1 MSATLRVVLVNGS
14 PNEESKTL
22 TLARTITTALERIA
36 PIDLRILD
44 VYRLGPG
51 FTGARS
57 RDDLSEDVL
66 TRIEELEGADILI
79 AASPVFRGSYT
90 GMFKH
95 LFDMVDQYA
104 LANKL
109 VILAATG
116 GSDRHA
122 LVLEHEMRPLFAFF
136 QANVAPVAYY
146 ASAADFDG
154 TLILNPE
161 IYGRIE
167 VGLGDL
173 AEQIRSRVST
183 LVDLIP

>member
-1 MSATLRVVLVNGS
+1 MSATLRVVVVNGS
-14 PNEESKTL
+14 PNDESKTL
-22 TLARTITTALERIA
+22 TLARAITTALGRMA
-36 PIDLRILD
+36 PIDLRFLD

-51 FTGARS
+51 FSGARS
-57 RDDLSEDVL
+57 RDDLPEDVL
-66 TRIEELEGADILI
+66 ARIEELEGADILI

-136 QANVAPVAYY
+136 QANIAPVAYY

-154 TLILNPE
+154 TIIMNPE
-161 IYGRIE
+161 IYSRIE

-173 AEQIRSRVST
+173 AELIRSRVSA
-183 LVDLIP
+183 LVR

>member
-1 MSATLRVVLVNGS
+1 MSTTLRVVLVNGS

-22 TLARTITTALERIA
+22 TLARTIATGLERMV

-57 RDDLSEDVL
+57 RDDLPGEVL
-66 TRIEELEGADILI
+66 ARIEELEDADILI

-116 GSDRHA
+116 GTDRHA
-122 LVLEHEMRPLFAFF
+122 LVLEHELRPLFAFF
-136 QANVAPVAYY
+136 QANIAPVAYY

-154 TLILNPE
+154 MLILNPE
-161 IYGRIE
+161 IYSRIE

-173 AEQIRSRVST
+173 AEPIRALEST
-183 LVDLIP
+183 NVRNMS